1 MSLPFT
7 QDQFFEVFRRYN
19 EAVWPAQAVL
29 MALALLAVLLAVRG
43 TSSAA
48 RVVSGILAILWLW
61 MAVVYH
67 WAFFTSINRAAV
79 LFGVLFMGQ
88 GILFAVIAF
97 RKSTLLFD
105 SPGKLRRLMGA
116 AVIGYALLIYPALG
130 ALLGHRF
137 PASPTFGLPC
147 PTTIFT
153 FGLLLWAGPSVPRV
167 ALAIPLFWA
176 GIGTWGAVSLG
187 VREDYGL
194 AVAALMSAILLVRA
208 KPVPPIA
215 ISKPAHIA
223 ALR

>member
-19 EAVWPAQAVL
+19 EAVWPAQGML
-29 MALALLAVLLAVRG
+29 IALALLAVSLAVRG

-48 RVVSGILAILWLW
+48 RTVSGILAILWLW
-61 MAVVYH
+61 MAVAYH

-97 RKSTLLFD
+97 RKPTLAFG
-105 SPGKLRRLMGA
+105 SPGKLRRLMGTA
-116 AVIGYALLIYPALG
+116 LIGYALFIYPALG
-130 ALLGHRF
+130 ALLGHKY

-153 FGLLLWAGPSVPRV
+153 LGLLLWAGPSLPRI

-176 GIGTWGAVSLG
+176 GIGTWGAVGLG
-187 VREDYGL
+187 VREDFGL
-194 AVAALMSAILLVRA
+194 VVAASMSAILLLRR

-215 ISKPAHIA
+215 LSTTAHTA
-223 ALR
+223 VLR